1 MKKTNATCRLCGTR
15 RARRACPALGHS
27 ICPVC
32 CGTKRQSEI
41 VCPSDCSYLTS
52 SQSHPPAAV
61 QRRREQDLR
70 FLLPLLHGLTER
82 QQHVTLLVQQFLRAE
97 DAASLALSD
106 ADVVQA
112 TQALAETYETASRGI
127 IYEHSAGLATA
138 GKLSAEL
145 RKVIEAGRGEG
156 LPLGDTDVAIAL
168 RRIEAGAREA
178 RSALG
183 EDETSYLRLL
193 RRVFQAP
200 STESPESTTAD
211 ASSSSGLIV
220 P

>member
-1 MKKTNATCRLCGTR
+1 MKKTNTACPLCGTR

-27 ICPVC
+27 ICAVC

-41 VCPSDCSYLTS
+41 VCPPDCSYLTS

-61 QRRREQDLR
+61 QRRRERDLR

-106 ADVVQA
+106 EDVVQA

-127 IYEHSAGLATA
+127 IYEHSAGMAAA
-138 GKLSAEL
+138 GRLSSEL
-145 RKVIEAGRGEG
+145 RKVIETGRSKG
-156 LPLGDTDVAIAL
+156 LTLGDTDVAVAL

-178 RSALG
+178 RAALE
-183 EDETSYLRLL
+183 EDESSYLRLL

-200 STESPESTTAD
+200 TTGAAESPDSET
-211 ASSSSGLIV
+211 SSGLIV